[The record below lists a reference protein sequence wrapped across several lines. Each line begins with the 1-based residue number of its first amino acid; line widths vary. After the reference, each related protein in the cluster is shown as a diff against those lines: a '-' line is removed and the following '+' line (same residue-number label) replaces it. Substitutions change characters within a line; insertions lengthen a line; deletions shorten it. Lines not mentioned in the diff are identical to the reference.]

1 MKTLQLKPNFAA
13 PDDVYEMLI
22 SVHEGLSDDES
33 NALNARLILI
43 LANHIGEAD
52 ILREALRIAKTPS
65 LEEERLQ

>member
-22 SVHEGLSDDES
+22 SGHEGLSDDES

-65 LEEERLQ
+65 QEEERL